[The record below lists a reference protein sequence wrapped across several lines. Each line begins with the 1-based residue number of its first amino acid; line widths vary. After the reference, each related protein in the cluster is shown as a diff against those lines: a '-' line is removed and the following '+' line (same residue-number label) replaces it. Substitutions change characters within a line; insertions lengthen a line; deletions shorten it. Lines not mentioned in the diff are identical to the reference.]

1 MAPEFR
7 NSDIRH
13 QRRAREFDRLPDR
26 IIAMKKPIKATKLDR
41 TRVLNANDL
50 PAIAGGA
57 SALSPGVA
65 SEVMNNPLYVSAGVS
80 HNPLY

>member
-1 MAPEFR
+1 
-7 NSDIRH
+7 
-13 QRRAREFDRLPDR
+13 
-26 IIAMKKPIKATKLDR
+26 MKKPIKATKLDR

-50 PAIAGGA
+50 PAIVGGA

>member
-50 PAIAGGA
+50 PAIVGGA
-57 SALSPGVA
+57 SGRRKTVA
-65 SEVMNNPLYVSAGVS
+65 VEGMDADEIKRRLGDP
-80 HNPLY
+80 